1 MNLRQLQQFVTL
13 VETRNFH
20 RAAELLHMAQP
31 PLSVSIRRLEEEL
44 GGKLFERTPNGA
56 VPTPMAEAML
66 AQAQLT
72 LFHAEQCKRKAKEA
86 LQGLGGLLRIGFIG
100 SATYRLLPQLI
111 PRLRHD
117 FPQLTLQLFESTSL
131 EVLDGL
137 RAKRLDIGFLR
148 FPVMDAGA
156 VDVQPLE
163 RDDFVLAVASHS
175 PLAHKA
181 GQRIALSEA
190 ARENYIAYPQ
200 HQVPGLSAMA
210 YLRCQLS
217 GFTPHVVQE
226 AMQVQTILSLVAS
239 GVGVALVAGVARHH
253 PMAGVV
259 CLELSDT
266 PASFCVGMGVAT
278 LREQRHSLAE
288 NVLRHVLTHQQTEEM
303 RRLAQSAHATIT
315 ASP

>member
-56 VPTPMAEAML
+56 IPTPMAQAML
-66 AQAQLT
+66 APAQLT

-100 SATYRLLPQLI
+100 TATYRLLPLLI

-137 RAKRLDIGFLR
+137 RSKRLDIGFVR
-148 FPVMDAGA
+148 FPVRDAG
-156 VDVQPLE
+156 VIEIQPLE

-175 PLAHKA
+175 PLAQKA
-181 GQRIALSEA
+181 GHGIALSEA
-190 ARENYIAYPQ
+190 ARENFIVYPQ
-200 HQVPGLSAMA
+200 SQVPSLSAMA

-217 GFTPHVVQE
+217 GFTPQVVQE

-288 NVLRHVLTHQQTEEM
+288 TVLRHVLAQHQTADM
-303 RRLAQSAHATIT
+303 RLLAQAAHATID
-315 ASP
+315 API